1 MKKNIQM
8 ESYLKDL
15 ANYNIW
21 ANELLIRLSKENIN
35 LIEKETLSSF
45 STIRS
50 TLAHIRFAE
59 SLWLSRLKREAIITK
74 PTFDGTNEALLEDLL
89 VHSKEFFDF
98 VNGKDNTFFDASN
111 DYDNPKGVP
120 YNEKNGAIILHV
132 LNHSSYHRGQVV
144 TMLRTLGAT
153 KMTSMDYITY
163 LRGKSK
169 I

>member
-1 MKKNIQM
+1 M

-15 ANYNIW
+15 ATYNIW
-21 ANELLIRLSKENIN
+21 ANELLIRLSIENISV
-35 LIEKETLSSF
+35 IEKETLSSF

-50 TLAHIRFAE
+50 TLEHIRFAE
-59 SLWLSRLKREAIITK
+59 SLWLSRLKGEEIVVK

-89 VHSKEFFDF
+89 VHSKRFFDF
-98 VNGKDNTFFDASN
+98 VNEKDNGFFDALN
-111 DYDNPKGVP
+111 DYKDTKGTP
-120 YNEKNGAIILHV
+120 YSEKSGAIILHV

-163 LRGKSK
+163 LREK
-169 I
+169 